1 MTVSGDGNSG
11 GPGDDPLSTYETE
24 LTALHDSI
32 GQVVQVLL
40 TDSVNVVKQ
49 TLMEHSVTRLAPFFG
64 RTKGELAANK
74 HFKQINSST
83 VSTFSIADTSPFK
96 KENLMFNKKRTTFCL
111 RPVSEA
117 DAEGLGTTISPP
129 PHPPTFLLNFYFKWF
144 PVTHKMTNAMI
155 LFDNF

>member
-74 HFKQINSST
+74 HPKEHTYQMYFFFET
-83 VSTFSIADTSPFK
+83 LFLHEK
-96 KENLMFNKKRTTFCL
+96 KVTKSKNRKKR
-111 RPVSEA
+111 
-117 DAEGLGTTISPP
+117 
-129 PHPPTFLLNFYFKWF
+129 
-144 PVTHKMTNAMI
+144 
-155 LFDNF
+155 